1 MADQHHIDVLLQ
13 GSETWKAFRE
23 DGRIT
28 HPDLSNADLNM
39 AFLRVGLHDS
49 DGVGYLDRLNFQG
62 INLESANCAN
72 AILHRAELQGA
83 KLAGANFRGGSFDGS
98 LFCAANAANVDFSGA
113 NLIGTDF
120 RNADLENAKFVG
132 ADLSNANLQDANLA
146 SADLSNANLDSANL
160 HGTNMLGTVLTDAS
174 LRATDLLGAHVF
186 DPVAGW
192 PAHEMWEPQNEV
204 KLTVN
209 SIEELLDVVRQIKEH
224 YKNFPSDVF
233 LYFRGD
239 ARCDWDLCPSIMQ
252 TRQEPTPPSFWDE
265 LRHSPGANPLQDL
278 SVDELLEFSQFISD
292 YEDWSNIE
300 NADLAPRA
308 FERDMLIELIA
319 RRPEEFSSMPSA
331 LAQWMLAQHHGLH
344 TRFLDV
350 TKNVLVASHFACSK
364 DRPRDGRI
372 HVFAVPKLLVK
383 PFNSDAISIV
393 ANLAKLEQRHQH
405 VLVNKPY
412 DLHGSQTAAHRE
424 YQEALRLL
432 YQLIREEK
440 PNFENRIDPRD
451 FYRVFVVE
459 PQRLSERIR
468 AQSGAFLVS
477 AFHENFGPKQ
487 ISEFNSAIPV
497 YDYYPVT
504 IPSAAKKNFL
514 EDLPLMDTTSEK
526 LFPGLDSSAS
536 AVLNEFGLRSP
547 PVPGQR

>member
-1 MADQHHIDVLLQ
+1 M
-13 GSETWKAFRE
+13 RE
-23 DGRIT
+23 DGRIS

-39 AFLRVGLHDS
+39 AFLRVALRDP
-49 DGVGYLDRLNFQG
+49 DGVGHPDRLNIQG
-62 INLESANCAN
+62 IHLESANCSN
-72 AILHRAELQGA
+72 AILRGAEIQGA
-83 KLAGANFRGGSFDGS
+83 TLDGANFRGGAFGGS

-120 RNADLENAKFVG
+120 RNANLENAKFIG
-132 ADLSNANLQDANLA
+132 ADLTDANLQDANLA

-160 HGTNMLGTVLTDAS
+160 QGANLLGTVLTDAS
-174 LRATDLLGAHVF
+174 LRATDLLGADLF
-186 DPVAGW
+186 DPVDGW
-192 PAHEMWEPQNEV
+192 STHEIWEPQNELE
-204 KLTVN
+204 LTVK
-209 SIEELLDVVRQIKEH
+209 SIEELLGVARKIKEH

-239 ARCDWDLCPSIMQ
+239 ARCDWDLCSSIMR
-252 TRQEPTPPSFWDE
+252 TMQEPTPPPFWVE
-265 LRHSPGANPLQDL
+265 LPRSPGANPLHDL
-278 SVDELLEFSQFISD
+278 SVDELVEFSQFISD
-292 YEDWSNIE
+292 YEHWSHGE
-300 NADLAPRA
+300 NPELSPRA
-308 FERDMLIELIA
+308 FERDMLVELIA

-364 DRPRDGRI
+364 DRRRDGRI

-405 VLVNKPY
+405 VLINKPH
-412 DLHGSQTAAHRE
+412 DLNEPQTATRRE

-440 PNFENRIDPRD
+440 PNFESRIDPKD

-459 PQRLSERIR
+459 PQQLSERIR

-477 AFHENFGPKQ
+477 AFHENFGPEQ
-487 ISEFNSAIPV
+487 VTEFNSGIPV

-504 IPSAAKKNFL
+504 IPSDAKKNFL
-514 EDLPLMDTTSEK
+514 DDLPLLDTTSEK
-526 LFPGLDSSAS
+526 MFPGLDSSAS

-547 PVPGQR
+547 PIPGQR